1 VVVTGVPIALVR
13 RNADRPPAS
22 RRTLRDP
29 RDVEILGGSL
39 HQALV
44 DIACDDPFDIDFHD

>member
-1 VVVTGVPIALVR
+1 MVVTGVPIALVR